1 MLLKSN
7 FYSFS
12 LIEQKDVGIYL
23 LKLQFNELHP
33 IFNGH
38 FPNNPVVP
46 GVSMVQI
53 VKEIIETLIY
63 KEIRLEKVSIIKF
76 LKVLDPRIKIDYCVQ
91 ITLQQMGA
99 NIKCDAQINDETSI
113 YFKMKSAY
121 TIL

>member
-1 MLLKSN
+1 
-7 FYSFS
+7 
-12 LIEQKDVGIYL
+12 
-23 LKLQFNELHP
+23 
-33 IFNGH
+33 
-38 FPNNPVVP
+38 
-46 GVSMVQI
+46 

-99 NIKCDAQINDETSI
+99 NIKCDAQINDETST